1 MKVLIVASEA
11 HPFIKTGGL
20 GDVIGALP
28 IELKKE
34 GVDVRV
40 ILPNYRDIKEEI
52 KKDFT
57 YIDKYSV
64 NVGWRNQ
71 YCGILEYVIDGVT
84 FYLLDNEYYFKRTGL
99 YGYYDDGEKFAFFSR
114 AVLDFLVHIEW
125 TPDIIHCND
134 WQTGMIPVIHKLEY
148 SRNEKL
154 KDIRTIF
161 SIHNLYFKGMF
172 TKEVLPELFGYD
184 YEAFNNGSLEHNG
197 GVSFLKG
204 GINYSDKVT
213 TVSKSYVEEIK
224 TPEYGEGLEGLLR
237 YREDYLDGIV
247 NGIDYNE
254 YDPELDD
261 KIEYN
266 YNTEHYENKLL
277 NKKAL
282 QKEFNLE
289 VNDEIPLIGIVSR
302 LTHQKGCDLIL
313 NILEDLLKENVQI
326 FILGTGDYIYEEG
339 FKSFAQRYPNRVS
352 ANIRFSN
359 DLAHKIYA
367 ASDIFLMPSLFEPC
381 GLGQLIALRYGSV
394 PIVRETGGLKDTIT
408 PYNEYDGSGNGFGF
422 KNYIHSELLNI
433 TRYALGVYKD
443 KDKWIKLAH
452 NAMESDNSWE
462 KAAKE
467 YVSLY
472 KEVISKENQIIYK

>member
-40 ILPNYRDIKEEI
+40 ILPNYRDIKEEV
-52 KKDFT
+52 KKNFT

-71 YCGILEYVIDGVT
+71 YCGILEYIIDGVT

-114 AVLDFLVHIEW
+114 AVLDFLLHIEW

-134 WQTGMIPVIHKLEY
+134 WQTGMIPVLHKLEY
-148 SRNEKL
+148 YKNEKL

-247 NGIDYNE
+247 NGIDYKE
-254 YDPELDD
+254 YDPELDN

-266 YNTEHYENKLL
+266 YNSKSYENKLL
-277 NKKAL
+277 NKSAL

-313 NILEDLLKENVQI
+313 NILEELLKENVQI
-326 FILGTGDYIYEEG
+326 FVLGTGDYIYEEG

-359 DLAHKIYA
+359 DLAHKVYA

-433 TRYALGVYKD
+433 TRYALGIYKD
-443 KDKWIKLAH
+443 KDKWIKLVD
-452 NAMESDNSWE
+452 NAMKSDNSWE

-472 KEVISKENQIIYK
+472 REVISKENQIIYK